1 MMEENMN
8 HFVNQ
13 QRRSIKKMK
22 KLIDKKPKRNLRI
35 ESSDESD
42 IDKSNE
48 YSYKSKESDDSDS
61 KEIKKIPVLMRGLM
75 D

>member
-1 MMEENMN
+1 MN

>member
-1 MMEENMN
+1 MN
-8 HFVNQ
+8 NFVNQ